1 VTGLKAHTS
10 PNSTEGHHGSES
22 ATKEVTGRE
31 LRTEQNTGICIQW
44 TGVVL
49 EWSTGMEYWT
59 EVLDWSAGFLS
70 FSGVIYLCTVLLSM
84 CITN

>member
-1 VTGLKAHTS
+1 MQLTRPLVESSEHSKTPASAFSGLEYW
-10 PNSTEGHHGSES
+10 NG
-22 ATKEVTGRE
+22 
-31 LRTEQNTGICIQW
+31 
-44 TGVVL
+44 VL